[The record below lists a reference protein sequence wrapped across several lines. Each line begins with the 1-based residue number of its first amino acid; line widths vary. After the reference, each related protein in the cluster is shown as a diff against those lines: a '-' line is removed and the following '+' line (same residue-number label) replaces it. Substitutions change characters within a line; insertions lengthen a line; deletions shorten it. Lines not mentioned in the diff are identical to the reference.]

1 MKTSL
6 ICRSAGLAVTLF
18 FSGVVSAEV
27 LETESLNACVHAVA
41 GANQANHLDVVH
53 MNRRAGRGSFE
64 YWINADVNPSKK
76 SYCRTQRGKVSQAVH
91 LDGQWR
97 SAKPRRP
104 TTAEAQTSGQVFNPR
119 CQTQDLNSPSNIG
132 RSLRNDATR

>member
-6 ICRSAGLAVTLF
+6 ICRSVSLAATLL

-27 LETESLNACVHAVA
+27 METESLSACVHAIA

-53 MNRRAGRGSFE
+53 MTRRAGRGSFE
-64 YWINADVNPSKK
+64 YWMNADVNPSKK
-76 SYCRTQRGKVSQAVH
+76 SYCRTHRGKVSQIIH

-97 SAKPRRP
+97 SAKPHRP
-104 TTAEAQTSGQVFNPR
+104 KMAEAQTAGQLPTPL

-132 RSLRNDATR
+132 RSLRNDVTR